1 MRRGLRRRAGPMVL
15 KVLPAPIGGGDV
27 MSTSATLLS
36 HFFWA
41 IGSAENAHTLSRGWG
56 TLRVVV
62 IRTRPPFPRCG
73 LQARGGCVN
82 GSHESA
88 QAGACHCSDDRE

>member
-1 MRRGLRRRAGPMVL
+1 MMPGLPRRAGPRVL
-15 KVLPAPIGGGDV
+15 KVLPTPIGGGDV

-36 HFFWA
+36 HFFCA

-82 GSHESA
+82 GSHEPA
-88 QAGACHCSDDRE
+88 QAGAGHCPRARE